1 MDINFIKKYDF
12 SIYSPNHK
20 SILKNELL
28 IRFYL
33 REIYKENPKAINKA
47 LKKKI
52 GG

>member
-12 SIYSPNHK
+12 SIYSSQHK
-20 SILKNELL
+20 SMLKYELL

-33 REIYKENPKAINKA
+33 RKIYKKNPKAISKA
-47 LKKKI
+47 LKKS